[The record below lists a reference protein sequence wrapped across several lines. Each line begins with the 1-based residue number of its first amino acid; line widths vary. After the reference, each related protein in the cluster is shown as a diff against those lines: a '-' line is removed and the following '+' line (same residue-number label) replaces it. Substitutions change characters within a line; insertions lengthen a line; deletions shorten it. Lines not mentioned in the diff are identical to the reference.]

1 MNFEDC
7 THNHTET
14 FEGNKVC
21 RDCGIVLNDIFEQQG
36 EIVPDRSDLYDGRTF
51 RPETIDGG
59 TQDPGTEK
67 KNPLVEPILNQTL
80 STLDLLDLK
89 TRVIA
94 YYNAV
99 DKNFIIGEG
108 KLLHYVIAAC
118 ALLVLREEKIPRTL
132 REIAYLLELD
142 LSRLCEVLFMIRSK
156 FAPNV
161 TNFVSVEDLIIR
173 SIGIM
178 FEDEKHK
185 INFPLYTDI
194 KQICHLKEDIHV
206 YEKRKE
212 IDLPNNTNNMES
224 EEYREKMIKIYRV
237 VFTGICMELLKYAN
251 DAFIL
256 SGRQPSFL
264 GAAISLLAIEAT
276 EKPSV
281 QEVKKS
287 RKNVIHTISKIF
299 MVDCHFVLF
308 ERYRELLDVIYH
320 KVINIIPW
328 CTHAKEN
335 KSRSYLYV
343 TDLVQF
349 QEWILKSRLK
359 GKGKGKDKGDVNVE
373 NNDPVYNESAENSTG
388 VILTSTDTSGFA
400 SSFTDN
406 INERNEQNNNGDIE
420 FDEAELDEYM
430 RDEEEVEMF
439 KKVWESLQ
447 SNTIEKSEKNKNTRL
462 KKTTRLKR
470 LREKDGEDKTSN
482 HIEHLSSAGESSPI
496 CTDKNSRKNKRVKAG
511 PKSDV
516 KKLNVSIIDNINYDD
531 FDHI

>member
-1 MNFEDC
+1 M
-7 THNHTET
+7 
-14 FEGNKVC
+14 
-21 RDCGIVLNDIFEQQG
+21 
-36 EIVPDRSDLYDGRTF
+36 
-51 RPETIDGG
+51 
-59 TQDPGTEK
+59 
-67 KNPLVEPILNQTL
+67 
-80 STLDLLDLK
+80 
-89 TRVIA
+89 
-94 YYNAV
+94 
-99 DKNFIIGEG
+99 
-108 KLLHYVIAAC
+108 
-118 ALLVLREEKIPRTL
+118 
-132 REIAYLLELD
+132 ELD

-173 SIGIM
+173 SIGVM
-178 FEDEKHK
+178 FEDEQHK
-185 INFPLYTDI
+185 VNFPLYTDI
-194 KQICHLKEDIHV
+194 KQICHLKEDIQV

-224 EEYREKMIKIYRV
+224 EEYQEKMIKIYRV

-287 RKNVIHTISKIF
+287 RKNVIDIISKIF

-343 TDLVQF
+343 TDLVRF
-349 QEWILKSRLK
+349 QEWILRSRLK
-359 GKGKGKDKGDVNVE
+359 GKGKGKDKGDVNIE
-373 NNDPVYNESAENSTG
+373 DNDPTYNQSAENSTG
-388 VILTSTDTSGFA
+388 VNLTPTDTSGFA
-400 SSFTDN
+400 SSFTSDN
-406 INERNEQNNNGDIE
+406 VNERNEQHNNGDIE

-430 RDEEEVEMF
+430 RDEEEV
-439 KKVWESLQ
+439 
-447 SNTIEKSEKNKNTRL
+447 NNK
-462 KKTTRLKR
+462 
-470 LREKDGEDKTSN
+470 
-482 HIEHLSSAGESSPI
+482 
-496 CTDKNSRKNKRVKAG
+496 
-511 PKSDV
+511 
-516 KKLNVSIIDNINYDD
+516 
-531 FDHI
+531 FM